1 MIRRV
6 VISVL
11 ILGLPVLALG
21 VPLAYRAMSS
31 EVYRNAR
38 VVEPG
43 RLYRSGQ
50 MSPEGFA
57 RFVREHGI
65 RTVISLRDT
74 QDEKTGRYE
83 DQFEEDYCREHGLT
97 FLRVG
102 PTTEWL
108 PPEEMRFPFHGQV
121 HEFRRI
127 LHEPTTQWPVLVH
140 CFAGI
145 HRTGASCAVYR
156 MEFQGWSS
164 DDAIEEMWA
173 MGNARSTFD
182 DDLLT
187 YMREYRPL
195 QDRSSSTSPLT
206 TPAWTP
212 VSTAQAAS
220 FRAVQAD
227 PATGSAAAV
236 VVDAVPLVHTAQL
249 FPTGSGSISA
259 QVESLLTRL
268 DKTLQQ
274 AASRLEKA
282 VKINVYVAEQ
292 PTVAVVQAALAKRF
306 SGSHPPAVSY
316 VQTRLPGGAA
326 VAVDAVAV
334 STPSDQPAAK
344 QVSRGPD
351 YAVLPA
357 GSRVYVSGQLEKGK
371 TLAEATQ
378 ATLGSLRRSLAGVQL
393 GDEHVVQVKAF
404 LHPMEQADAVRR
416 AYAEFFSKAPAP
428 PLVLVEWGS
437 ANSIEIEL
445 IAASPQPRQPQADT
459 LEFLTPKG
467 MTASPVYC
475 RMCRVHAPETV
486 YISGLHSRKA
496 GDGLAQVTDIF
507 EQLRGIL
514 AETSS
519 DLRHLVKAT
528 YYVSDNDASQK
539 LNELRPRYYD
549 PKRPPAA
556 SKAPVTGVGRAQR
569 TITLD
574 MIAVPKKE

>member
-1 MIRRV
+1 MIRRICIAALV
-6 VISVL
+6 
-11 ILGLPVLALG
+11 LGLPVLALG

-65 RTVISLRDT
+65 RTVVSLRDST
-74 QDEKTGRYE
+74 DESTGAFE

-97 FLRVG
+97 FHRIG
-102 PTTEWL
+102 PTTQWL

-121 HEFRRI
+121 HEFRRF
-127 LHEPTTQWPVLVH
+127 LRQPTTQWPVLVH

-173 MGNARSTFD
+173 MGNSRSTFD

-187 YMREYRPL
+187 YMQEYRPL
-195 QDRSSSTSPLT
+195 QDRSRSAPPMTIPVS
-206 TPAWTP
+206 TP
-212 VSTAQAAS
+212 VSTSHAAK
-220 FRAVQAD
+220 FRVIAAD
-227 PATGSAAAV
+227 AATGSAAAV
-236 VVDAVPLVHTAQL
+236 VVESVPLVHTAQL
-249 FPTGSGSISA
+249 FPTESGPMPA

-274 AASRLEKA
+274 AASQLEKA
-282 VKINVYVAEQ
+282 VKINIYVAEQ
-292 PTVAVVQAALAKRF
+292 TTVAVVQAALAKRF
-306 SGSHPPAVSY
+306 SGPHAPAVSY
-316 VQTRLPGGAA
+316 VQTALPGGAA
-326 VAVDAVAV
+326 VAADAVAV
-334 STPSDQPAAK
+334 TPR
-344 QVSRGPD
+344 VSRGPD

-371 TLAEATQ
+371 TLAASTQ
-378 ATLGSLRRSLAGVQL
+378 ATLASLRRSLAEIQL
-393 GDEHVVQVKAF
+393 GDEQVVQVKAF
-404 LHPMEQADAVRR
+404 LHPMEQAEAVRQ
-416 AYAEFFSKAPAP
+416 AYAEFFGKTPAP

-445 IAASPQPRQPQADT
+445 IAASPAPRGPNADT

-486 YISGLHSRKA
+486 YIAGLHSRKP
-496 GDGLAQVTDIF
+496 GDGSTQVTDIF

-514 AETSS
+514 EQTGS
-519 DLRHLVKAT
+519 DFRHLVKAT
-528 YYVSDNDASQK
+528 YYVSDNDSSQK
-539 LNELRPRYYD
+539 LNELRPRFYD

-556 SKAPVTGVGRAQR
+556 SKAPVTGVGRAER
-569 TITLD
+569 SLTID
-574 MIAVPKKE
+574 MIAVPKP